1 VESGPLSLRDHEQ
14 NRLDQLGLPIW
25 RRLLRYVRPYWG
37 FVALAMTI
45 TLAASAADYFRAYL
59 LMPLFDEVIL
69 PAGKTAASTQLD
81 GWIDQ
86 LPIPFD
92 LGMSQPADAEGQ
104 PADAESQPADAEGK
118 PTAEAP
124 LLSEEAV
131 AEQIRTRFVEI
142 VIAAGIVLLLL
153 PLIYFVRDYSSAYA
167 LGRIHV
173 DMKRDVCAKLLA
185 LPLRFHQ
192 ESRRGDVYA
201 RAVNDVGTAHRAL
214 DLLFGDLIQSSLR
227 IFVGVAFLVYLSWQ
241 LSMMALVVGP
251 LIILVITSFGRR
263 IRASARKRQQQYGEV
278 TQRLMEILTGIK
290 VIKAFRAEAAED
302 AAYRR
307 ETRKLFKRNMKVTKN
322 RLLARHSVDLMNH
335 SLTYTAIL
343 IGIMVMGWLE
353 ISMGELAAFFVIS
366 NQTYRPVKKLAKAW
380 VQIADASAGADRL
393 FEVLDKPV
401 DIHDAPDAVEI
412 GRVRR
417 NIRARGLSFSY
428 GDEPVLENV
437 DFEVNAGE
445 MVAIIGRTGA
455 GKTTLID
462 LLMRF
467 YDPTAGCIE
476 IDGHDLRQITRD
488 SLLGQIAVV
497 TQEPFLFDGTIW
509 ENLRYGKPDASR
521 EKILKAARAAHV
533 DEFVDEMPDGYDT
546 EVGATGVRL
555 SGGQRQRITIARAIL
570 KDPSILILDE
580 ATSSLDSKSE
590 RFVQQAIDTL
600 LGGERTVF
608 VIAHRLSTIRQADR
622 IFVIEDGTIT
632 QRGTHTELLSQDGL
646 YRELLEL
653 QNTAT

>member
-1 VESGPLSLRDHEQ
+1 
-14 NRLDQLGLPIW
+14 
-25 RRLLRYVRPYWG
+25 VRPYWG

-92 LGMSQPADAEGQ
+92 LGVSQ

-167 LGRIHV
+167 LERIHV

-201 RAVNDVGTAHRAL
+201 RAVNDVGRAHRAL

-322 RLLARHSVDLMNH
+322 RLLARHSVDLMNQ
-335 SLTYTAIL
+335 SLTYAAIL
-343 IGIMVMGWLE
+343 IGVMVMGWLE

-428 GDEPVLENV
+428 GDELVLENV

-590 RFVQQAIDTL
+590 KFVQQAIDTL

>member
-1 VESGPLSLRDHEQ
+1 
-14 NRLDQLGLPIW
+14 
-25 RRLLRYVRPYWG
+25 VRPYWG
-37 FVALAMTI
+37 FVALAMAI

-92 LGMSQPADAEGQ
+92 LGVSQPADAESQPADAEG
-104 PADAESQPADAEGK
+104 QPADAEGK

>member
-1 VESGPLSLRDHEQ
+1 MSLRDHEQ
-14 NRLDQLGLPIW
+14 NRLEQLGLPMW

-45 TLAASAADYFRAYL
+45 TLTASAADFFRVYL
-59 LMPLFDEVIL
+59 VMPLFDEVIL
-69 PAGKTAASTQLD
+69 PAGKNAASTHLD
-81 GWIDQ
+81 RWMDQ

-92 LGMSQPADAEGQ
+92 LGESQSPDAEGQ
-104 PADAESQPADAEGK
+104 SSGAEGETK
-118 PTAEAP
+118 SEAP
-124 LLSEEAV
+124 PLSEEAM
-131 AEQIRTRFVEI
+131 AEQIRKRFVQI

-153 PLIYFVRDYSSAYA
+153 PLAYFVRDYSSAYA

-192 ESRRGDVYA
+192 RSRRGDVYA
-201 RAVNDVGTAHRAL
+201 RAVNDVGTAHQAL
-214 DLLFGDLIQSSLR
+214 NLIFGDLIQASLR
-227 IFVGVAFLVYLSWQ
+227 IIVGVVFLVYLSWQ
-241 LSMMALVVGP
+241 LSLMALVVGP

-263 IRASARKRQQQYGEV
+263 IRASARKRQEQYGEV
-278 TQRLMEILTGIK
+278 TQRLMEILAGIK

-322 RLLARHSVDLMNH
+322 RLLARHSVDLMNQ
-335 SLTYTAIL
+335 SLTYGAIL
-343 IGIMVMGWLE
+343 IGVMVMGWLE
-353 ISMGELAAFFVIS
+353 ITMGELAAFFLIS

-393 FEVLDKPV
+393 FEVLDTPV

-412 GRVRR
+412 GRLRHG
-417 NIRARGLSFSY
+417 IRARGLSFSY
-428 GDEPVLENV
+428 AEKPVLENV

-445 MVAIIGRTGA
+445 IVAIVGRTGA

-467 YDPTAGCIE
+467 DDPTAGCIE

-488 SLLGQIAVV
+488 SLLSQIAVV

-509 ENLRYGKPDASR
+509 ENLRYGKPDASK
-521 EKILKAARAAHV
+521 EEILEAARAAHV
-533 DEFVDEMPDGYDT
+533 DEFVDEMPHGYDT
-546 EVGATGVRL
+546 EVGAMGVRL
-555 SGGQRQRITIARAIL
+555 SGGQRQRITITRAIL

-590 RFVQQAIDTL
+590 KFVQQAIDTL
-600 LGGERTVF
+600 LGGGRTVF
-608 VIAHRLSTIRQADR
+608 VIAHRLSTIRRADR

-632 QRGTHTELLSQDGL
+632 QRGTHNQLLNQEGL
-646 YRELLEL
+646 YRELVDL
-653 QNTAT
+653 QSTAT

>member
-1 VESGPLSLRDHEQ
+1 MESGPLSLRDHEQ

-92 LGMSQPADAEGQ
+92 LGV
-104 PADAESQPADAEGK
+104 SQPADAEGK

-124 LLSEEAV
+124 LLSEQAV

-201 RAVNDVGTAHRAL
+201 RAVNDVGRAHRAL

-227 IFVGVAFLVYLSWQ
+227 IFVGVGFLVYLSWQ

-428 GDEPVLENV
+428 GDELVLENV

-533 DEFVDEMPDGYDT
+533 DEFVGEMPDGYDT

-632 QRGTHTELLSQDGL
+632 QRGTHTELLSQAGL